1 MKNKIKVG
9 FIINYRLEGWLG
21 VTNYYKNL
29 FKIIKHNKNNL
40 EVIVLTDYLMTKKE
54 EREFEGIKIIKSNIF
69 DRKSKIKKIFNL
81 FRYLFLV
88 KI

>member
-40 EVIVLTDYLMTKKE
+40 
-54 EREFEGIKIIKSNIF
+54 KS
-69 DRKSKIKKIFNL
+69 
-81 FRYLFLV
+81 
-88 KI
+88 